1 MAGVR
6 KVTIG
11 FEGTMPLAVRLSE
24 EALAGLRTALE
35 AGSWHDLETEDGSAL
50 VNTGKVLYVTTDTA
64 EHRVGF
70 GL

>member
-11 FEGTMPLAVRLSE
+11 FEGTMPLSVRLSE
-24 EALAGLRTALE
+24 EALAGLRAALDT
-35 AGSWHDLETEDGSAL
+35 GSWHDLVTEDGSAL
-50 VNTGKVLYVTTDTA
+50 LNTGKVLYVTTDTA